1 MTPRGAAARTFRSM
15 RTRNYRLYFLGQIV
29 SLSGTWLQSV
39 ALSWLVLKLT
49 GSGLALGLVAGAQF
63 APILV
68 AGPWGGVIAD
78 RVNKRKMLVVTQSAS
93 ALLALILGI
102 LVLGGWIRPWSVYA
116 MALVL
121 GVVNLVDMP
130 TRQSFVMEMVGT
142 KDLPNAISLN
152 SVVVNASRVIG
163 PAIAGVLIA
172 TVGLG
177 ICFIVNAASYLAVI
191 AGLLLMRPD
200 DLWGQAPVARGKGQ
214 LRAGLRYAWS
224 TPELRRPLIMMAV
237 IGTLTYNF
245 SIVLPLLAGETFGG
259 GPGLY
264 GVMFALVGVGAVGG
278 GLVFAAMGRATQRLL
293 AGAAV
298 AFGIA
303 LWLGVLAPGL
313 GLELI
318 AMVAIGAASTAFIA
332 TSNSILQLTS
342 RPEMRGRIMA
352 LFAVLFLGSTP
363 LGGPLLGW
371 VAEQLG
377 PRAALGVGA
386 TAALAAGVV
395 GFAPLLRRSGDRDG
409 RAQESRPT
417 GEPAAPIPVVPVPS

>member
-1 MTPRGAAARTFRSM
+1 
-15 RTRNYRLYFLGQIV
+15 
-29 SLSGTWLQSV
+29 
-39 ALSWLVLKLT
+39 
-49 GSGLALGLVAGAQF
+49 
-63 APILV
+63 
-68 AGPWGGVIAD
+68 
-78 RVNKRKMLVVTQSAS
+78 VVTQSAS
-93 ALLALILGI
+93 AILALILGI

-116 MALVL
+116 MALLL

-130 TRQSFVMEMVGT
+130 TRQAFVMEMVGT
-142 KDLPNAISLN
+142 EDLPNAISLN

-177 ICFIVNAASYLAVI
+177 VCFIANAASYLAVI
-191 AGLLLMRPD
+191 AGLLLMRTD
-200 DLWGQAPVARGKGQ
+200 DLWGAAPVERGKGQ

-224 TPELRRPLIMMAV
+224 TPELRRPLLMMAV

-264 GVMFALVGVGAVGG
+264 GLMFALVGVGAVGG
-278 GLVFAAMGRATQRLL
+278 GLVFAAMGRATPRLL

-303 LWLGVLAPGL
+303 MWLGVLAPAL
-313 GLELI
+313 RFELI

-332 TSNSILQLTS
+332 TSNSILQMTS

-371 VAEQLG
+371 VAQQLG
-377 PRAALGVGA
+377 PRAALGMGA
-386 TAALAAGVV
+386 TAALVAGVI
-395 GFAPLLRRSGDRDG
+395 GFTPLLRRSGHKHG
-409 RAQESRPT
+409 PAGESGPS
-417 GEPAAPIPVVPVPS
+417 GEPRARLPVVPVPSQA